1 MFHRTQLTERYFN
14 EICNELKVR
23 QSIMMQTTFWCRS
36 ETESVNITGIH
47 FLKYS
52 ELYVLNV
59 GGGEGSSAFFFS
71 QFVYLSL
78 LYKTVV
84 SGSIYHWKR
93 DPVGGSKSRCR
104 AAVLTQL
111 AKGKVMKKQ
120 CWPSSRLWRNPPK
133 TELFT
138 HVSMFL
144 WVLWQLTSGVVSL
157 PFFFVLSSSSPQ
169 LQHQTLR
176 I

>member
-1 MFHRTQLTERYFN
+1 ML
-14 EICNELKVR
+14 
-23 QSIMMQTTFWCRS
+23 
-36 ETESVNITGIH
+36 
-47 FLKYS
+47 
-52 ELYVLNV
+52 
-59 GGGEGSSAFFFS
+59 GGGKGHQSFFFF

-84 SGSIYHWKR
+84 GGSIYHWKR

-144 WVLWQLTSGVVSL
+144 WVLWQLTSVVVSL
-157 PFFFVLSSSSPQ
+157 PFFCLVIFITSVAASNFTNLIYFSVSAVHPHSTLEEQLTVRWPGWLVIHHFILSHSRPHLHCRCFSFCFS
-169 LQHQTLR
+169 LY
-176 I
+176 